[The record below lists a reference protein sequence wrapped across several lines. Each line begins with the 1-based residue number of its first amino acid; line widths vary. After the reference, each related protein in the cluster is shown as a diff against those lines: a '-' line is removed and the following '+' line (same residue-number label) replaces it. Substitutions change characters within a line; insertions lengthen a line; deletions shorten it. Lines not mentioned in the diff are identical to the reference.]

1 MLLNLK
7 NLASKGLCNTIC
19 PWMWSIVG
27 AGSTRPNC
35 SSLMHLCPAVLFCSS
50 ALLLSTDD
58 SQPPFQFLLRLAI
71 AARSEQLGCQSAISC
86 LVPTCEI
93 IWRNCATNILLCCN
107 YLYWN
112 KVNHALCCLFAIG
125 NKWQSYCVD
134 AVCVQICT
142 YATCGHVTM
151 WQSWSWSRRTGMLS
165 LCIWQYVARRLCGN
179 PGREEEGCPSLNTLP
194 PPHKLPQP
202 AQTSFVSSTEKSAA
216 YINWKIYSDYH
227 LWKQFCLYLDEL
239 TQVFPP
245 TLGNLDHSQ
254 TWSTSETHYPAH
266 RYITLLPLITL
277 SWQE

>member
-194 PPHKLPQP
+194 PPHKLPHQLRHLLSLQQRR
-202 AQTSFVSSTEKSAA
+202 ALHILIEKCTLT
-216 YINWKIYSDYH
+216 IIYENN
-227 LWKQFCLYLDEL
+227 FAC
-239 TQVFPP
+239 
-245 TLGNLDHSQ
+245 
-254 TWSTSETHYPAH
+254 
-266 RYITLLPLITL
+266 I
-277 SWQE
+277 